1 MSQNKKVIVYSTP
14 VCPYCQAIKDYFN
27 DHDIEYIEKDVSS
40 DKEARDELVEK
51 SGTKGVPVVDID
63 GEIITGFDKKKI
75 ASILGI
81 D

>member
-1 MSQNKKVIVYSTP
+1 MPQEKKVIIYSTP

-27 DHDIEYIEKDVSS
+27 ENDIEYEEKDISS
-40 DKEARDELVEK
+40 DKEARDEMIEI
-51 SGTKGVPVVDID
+51 SGSRGVPVVDIE
-63 GEIITGFDKKKI
+63 GEIITGFDKQKI